1 MLPAAPVP
9 EPAAAPSERRLLQP
23 TRLLARTV
31 WLALP
36 ASLALLGLAALGK
49 VAWPP
54 AGLAWLLG
62 LALSGAL
69 AWLRERQLQATGR
82 YLEALADGRQAAP
95 LPGFGPLG
103 GDELATALHRL
114 DRALA
119 EQRERRAETDR
130 LLATLLDALPDP
142 LLLVGRERQVIGAN
156 QAAAALFGHPP
167 VDKPIEASLRDPGL
181 LAAVDEALDG
191 HGEAQLTL
199 QLAGP
204 PSRAFGVLVVPVRLR
219 RQAAALVGLR
229 ELTEQLM
236 IERVRQDFVANAS
249 HELRT
254 PLTAL
259 RGFIDTLAGPARDD
273 PEARERFL
281 ETMAGE
287 AARMSRLV
295 DDLLS
300 LSRIEQSEHQ
310 APSERVD
317 PVDCL
322 TSVVRGLRPY
332 AHERNAS
339 LDLKLAPWLPPVTAD
354 RDQLVQLLTNLIDN
368 AIKYGGPAGEV
379 TISGQHVAAAPPGA
393 GPLTGRAAL
402 RIVVSDRGP
411 GIAREHLPRVTERFF
426 RVDPARSR
434 QVGGTGLGLAIVK
447 HILRRHRGHLAI
459 DSELGSGTTVT
470 VYLPADRAEPG
481 G

>member
-1 MLPAAPVP
+1 MQPA
-9 EPAAAPSERRLLQP
+9 
-23 TRLLARTV
+23 RLLARTV

-36 ASLALLGLAALGK
+36 ATVALLGLTALG
-49 VAWPP
+49 ALARLP
-54 AGLAWLLG
+54 AVLAWLLG

-69 AWLRERQLQATGR
+69 AWLRERRLEATGR
-82 YLEALADGRQAAP
+82 YLEALAEGREAAP
-95 LPGFGPLG
+95 LPEFGPLG

-130 LLATLLDALPDP
+130 LLAALLDALPDP
-142 LLLVGRERQVIGAN
+142 LLLIGREREVVGAN
-156 QAAAALFGHPP
+156 KAAAALFGHPP
-167 VDKPIEASLRDPGL
+167 VAKPIEASLRDPGL
-181 LAAVDEALDG
+181 LAAVDEALAG

-199 QLAGP
+199 QLPGP
-204 PSRAFGVLVVPVRLR
+204 PPRAFGVLVVPVRLR

-273 PEARERFL
+273 AEARERFL
-281 ETMAGE
+281 QTMAGE

-310 APSERVD
+310 PPHDRVD
-317 PVDCL
+317 PADCL
-322 TSVVRGLRPY
+322 KSVVHTLQPY
-332 AHERNAS
+332 AEERNAR
-339 LDLKLAPWLPPVTAD
+339 LGLKLAEPLPAVIAD

-379 TISGQHVAAAPPGA
+379 TIFAEHVAAAPPGG
-393 GPLTGRAAL
+393 GPLTGRQAL

-434 QVGGTGLGLAIVK
+434 QLGGTGLGLAIVK

-459 DSELGSGTTVT
+459 DSELGRGTTAT
-470 VYLPADRAEPG
+470 VYLPTGAT
-481 G
+481 

>member
-1 MLPAAPVP
+1 
-9 EPAAAPSERRLLQP
+9 
-23 TRLLARTV
+23 
-31 WLALP
+31 
-36 ASLALLGLAALGK
+36 
-49 VAWPP
+49 
-54 AGLAWLLG
+54 
-62 LALSGAL
+62 
-69 AWLRERQLQATGR
+69 
-82 YLEALADGRQAAP
+82 
-95 LPGFGPLG
+95 
-103 GDELATALHRL
+103 
-114 DRALA
+114 
-119 EQRERRAETDR
+119 
-130 LLATLLDALPDP
+130 
-142 LLLVGRERQVIGAN
+142 
-156 QAAAALFGHPP
+156 
-167 VDKPIEASLRDPGL
+167 
-181 LAAVDEALDG
+181 
-191 HGEAQLTL
+191 
-199 QLAGP
+199 
-204 PSRAFGVLVVPVRLR
+204 VPVRLR

-281 ETMAGE
+281 RTMAGE

-310 APSERVD
+310 PPSDHVD
-317 PVDCL
+317 AADCL
-322 TSVVRGLRPY
+322 KSVVRTLQPY
-332 AHERNAS
+332 AEERKAR
-339 LDLKLAPWLPPVTAD
+339 LGLALAEPLPAVIAD

-368 AIKYGGPAGEV
+368 AIKYGGPAGEITIRGEHVV
-379 TISGQHVAAAPPGA
+379 TAPPGA

-434 QVGGTGLGLAIVK
+434 QLGGTGLGLAIVK

-459 DSELGSGTTVT
+459 ESELGRGTTVT
-470 VYLPADRAEPG
+470 VYLPLGAT
-481 G
+481 

>member
-1 MLPAAPVP
+1 MQPV
-9 EPAAAPSERRLLQP
+9 
-23 TRLLARTV
+23 RLLARTV
-31 WLALP
+31 WLAVP
-36 ASLALLGLAALGK
+36 ASLILLGLVLLDEL
-49 VAWPP
+49 AWQP
-54 AGLAWLLG
+54 AVFAWLLG

-69 AWLRERQLQATGR
+69 AGLRERRLQATGR
-82 YLEALADGRQAAP
+82 YLEALAEGRAAAP
-95 LPGFGPLG
+95 SPEFGPLG

-130 LLATLLDALPDP
+130 LLAALLDALPDP
-142 LLLVGRERQVIGAN
+142 LLLVGGGRRVVGAN
-156 QAAAALFGHPP
+156 KASTALFGQPP
-167 VDKPIEASLRDPGL
+167 VDRPIEASLRDPGL

-191 HGEAQLTL
+191 HGEAQLTI
-199 QLAGP
+199 QLPGP

-273 PEARERFL
+273 AQARERFL
-281 ETMAGE
+281 QTMAGE

-310 APSERVD
+310 PPGDRVD
-317 PVDCL
+317 PADCL
-322 TSVVRGLRPY
+322 TSVVDALQAY
-332 AHERNAS
+332 AEERKAR
-339 LDLKLAPWLPPVTAD
+339 LDLTLAGPLPAVTAD
-354 RDQLVQLLTNLIDN
+354 RDQLAQLLTNLIDN

-379 TISGQHVAAAPPGA
+379 TIRGEHVASAPPGA

-434 QVGGTGLGLAIVK
+434 QLGGTGLGLAIVK

-459 DSELGSGTTVT
+459 DSELGRGTTVT
-470 VYLPADRAEPG
+470 VYLPLAAT
-481 G
+481 

>member
-1 MLPAAPVP
+1 M
-9 EPAAAPSERRLLQP
+9 QP

-36 ASLALLGLAALGK
+36 ASVALLGLTVLGEL
-49 VAWPP
+49 AWLP

-69 AWLRERQLQATGR
+69 AWLRERRLEATGR
-82 YLEALADGRQAAP
+82 YLEALAEGREAAP
-95 LPGFGPLG
+95 LPEFGPLG

-142 LLLVGRERQVIGAN
+142 LLLVGREREVVGAN
-156 QAAAALFGHPP
+156 KAAAALFGQPP
-167 VDKPIEASLRDPGL
+167 VARPIEASLRDPGL
-181 LAAVDEALDG
+181 LAAVDEALAG

-199 QLAGP
+199 QLPGP
-204 PSRAFGVLVVPVRLR
+204 PSRAFGVLIVPVQLR
-219 RQAAALVGLR
+219 RQPAALIGLR

-236 IERVRQDFVANAS
+236 IERTRQDFVANAS

-281 ETMAGE
+281 QTMAGE

-310 APSERVD
+310 PPSDRVD
-317 PVDCL
+317 PVGCL
-322 TSVVRGLRPY
+322 KSVVHTLQPY
-332 AHERNAS
+332 AEERKAS
-339 LDLKLAPWLPPVTAD
+339 LDLKLAEPLPAVTAD

-379 TISGQHVAAAPPGA
+379 TIRGEHVAAAPPGA
-393 GPLTGRAAL
+393 GLLTGRAAL
-402 RIVVSDRGP
+402 RIVVSDHGP

-434 QVGGTGLGLAIVK
+434 QLGGTGLGLAIVK

-459 DSELGSGTTVT
+459 DSELGRGTTVT
-470 VYLPADRAEPG
+470 VYLPTGAT
-481 G
+481 